1 MINRFRFLLTAFVVP
16 AFAFAAGAAAA
27 QAATTQPAPVMTES
41 VPPQIDAAFAAW
53 DVDKNGTL
61 SLQEFKNG
69 WMEVRRAME
78 LQARLHTQFNIIDA
92 DKSGGIDGKEYAN
105 LELVKK
111 AGKSAPPLSSFDSN
125 KNQRLEF
132 PEYLDFVKR
141 MTAPKTAAPAA
152 KSP

>member
-1 MINRFRFLLTAFVVP
+1 MISRPRFFLAAFAIAAFTFVV
-16 AFAFAAGAAAA
+16 GGTSA
-27 QAATTQPAPVMTES
+27 QAAATQPAPAMTES
-41 VPPQIDAAFAAW
+41 VPAQVDAVFAAW

-61 SLQEFKNG
+61 SQQEFKNG
-69 WMEVRRAME
+69 WLEMRRALE
-78 LQARLHTQFNIIDA
+78 LQARLHAQFNIIDA
-92 DKSGGIDGKEYAN
+92 DKNGGIDAKEYAN

-111 AGKSAPPLSSFDSN
+111 AGQSAPPLSSFDSN

-141 MTAPKTAAPAA
+141 MTTPKTAAPAA